1 MTKKTAENQVV
12 EEKEGFVDGEGYPNC
27 EGEPCA
33 NMAEE
38 AKDETDTVAEESVAA
53 EQAQEQTEEQTEEEA
68 PKVEDID
75 WKDRYI
81 RLQAEFDNFRKRT
94 LREKMALIESGGSDV
109 WKAVLPVLDD
119 MERAIAASEKSED
132 IAALREGEKLIYN
145 KFVDI
150 MRQKGVVA
158 IEALDAEFNPDLH
171 EAVARFAAGEE
182 KSGKVIDVVQQGYK
196 QGEQV
201 LRYAKVVVGE

>member
-1 MTKKTAENQVV
+1 MTKKQAENQVV
-12 EEKEGFVDGEGYPNC
+12 EEKEGFVEGDGYPNC

-38 AKDETDTVAEESVAA
+38 AEQTADTVAEEPAD
-53 EQAQEQTEEQTEEEA
+53 EKEEA
-68 PKVEDID
+68 PKAEEID
-75 WKDRYI
+75 WRDKYL

-132 IAALREGEKLIYN
+132 ISALREGEKLIYN

-150 MRQKGVVA
+150 MRQKGVVE
-158 IEALDAEFNPDLH
+158 IEALDTEFNPDLH

-182 KSGKVIDVVQQGYK
+182 KSGKVIDVVQRGYK

-201 LRYAKVVVGE
+201 LRYTKVVVGE

>member
-12 EEKEGFVDGEGYPNC
+12 EEKEGFLDGEGYPNC

-38 AKDETDTVAEESVAA
+38 EKDETDTVAEESVAA

-94 LREKMALIESGGSDV
+94 LREKMALIESGGSDA

-119 MERAIAASEKSED
+119 MERAIAASEKSEE

-145 KFVDI
+145 KFIDI
-150 MRQKGVVA
+150 LRQKGVVE
-158 IEALDAEFNPDLH
+158 IEALDKDFDADLQ
-171 EAVARFAAGEE
+171 EAVARFDAGKE
-182 KSGKVIDVVQQGYK
+182 KSGKVIDVVQRGYK
-196 QGEQV
+196 MGELV

>member
-1 MTKKTAENQVV
+1 MNMKSNKVENQTLD
-12 EEKEGFVDGEGYPNC
+12 EKDAVKAGDDYPNC

-38 AKDETDTVAEESVAA
+38 TNEETDTVAENEAPA
-53 EQAQEQTEEQTEEEA
+53 EEEA
-68 PKVEDID
+68 PKAEEVD
-75 WKDRYI
+75 WKDKYI

-94 LREKMALIESGGSDV
+94 LREKMALIESGGSDA

-145 KFVDI
+145 KFIDI
-150 MRQKGVVA
+150 LRQKGVVE
-158 IEALDAEFNPDLH
+158 IEALDKDFDADLQ
-171 EAVARFAAGEE
+171 EAVARFDAGKE
-182 KSGKVIDVVQQGYK
+182 KSGKVIDVVQRGYK
-196 QGEQV
+196 MGELV

>member
-12 EEKEGFVDGEGYPNC
+12 EEKEGFLDGEGYPNC

-38 AKDETDTVAEESVAA
+38 EKDETDTVAEESVAA

-94 LREKMALIESGGSDV
+94 LREKMALIESGGSDA

-145 KFVDI
+145 KFIDI
-150 MRQKGVVA
+150 LRQKGVVE
-158 IEALDAEFNPDLH
+158 IEALDKDFDADLQ
-171 EAVARFAAGEE
+171 EAVARFDAGKE
-182 KSGKVIDVVQQGYK
+182 KSGKVIDVVQRGYK
-196 QGEQV
+196 MGELV

>member
-1 MTKKTAENQVV
+1 MTKKTAENQIV
-12 EEKEGFVDGEGYPNC
+12 EEKEGFVEGEAYPNC

-38 AKDETDTVAEESVAA
+38 NEAAADSVAEE
-53 EQAQEQTEEQTEEEA
+53 QEVETPQVEE
-68 PKVEDID
+68 ID
-75 WKDRYI
+75 WKDKYL

-132 IAALREGEKLIYN
+132 ISALREGEKLIYN

-150 MRQKGVVA
+150 MRQKGVVE
-158 IEALDAEFNPDLH
+158 IEALDTTFDPDLH

-182 KSGKVIDVVQQGYK
+182 KSGKVIDVVQRGYK

-201 LRYAKVVVGE
+201 LRYTKVVVGE

>member
-1 MTKKTAENQVV
+1 MKKKGTENQNV
-12 EEKEGFVDGEGYPNC
+12 EEKERVVDEAATPTNGGEEN
-27 EGEPCA
+27 A
-33 NMAEE
+33 NMTEE
-38 AKDETDTVAEESVAA
+38 KEQEADTVAEE
-53 EQAQEQTEEQTEEEA
+53 A
-68 PKVEDID
+68 PKAEEVD
-75 WKDRYI
+75 WRDKYL

-132 IAALREGEKLIYN
+132 ITALREGEKLIYN

-150 MRQKGVVA
+150 MRQKGVVE
-158 IEALDAEFNPDLH
+158 IEALDAEFNSDLH
-171 EAVARFAAGEE
+171 EAVARFAAGKE
-182 KSGKVIDVVQQGYK
+182 KSGKVIDVVQRGYK